1 MCIELELSIIVSIET
16 STIKTIFW
24 FRSAVISR
32 LNNLIYTGFDCYVF
46 QFWNDQK

>member
-1 MCIELELSIIVSIET
+1 MCIGLELSIIVSIET

-32 LNNLIYTGFDCYVF
+32 LNKLSYRVRLLCFSVLE
-46 QFWNDQK
+46 